1 MTDILLNLLIFLI
14 TTALMLNV
22 ARKDGQWKPEQWKKA
37 FRYFTV
43 QSNVFCAAGC
53 LLTAIFAIAGEVPE
67 WVWLL
72 KYTGTAAVTVT
83 MLTVFLFLAPS
94 VGKDWMNVLLTGTAG
109 DLFMHLLT
117 PLAALVTFC
126 IFEKRGM
133 TFLQALCGMLPV
145 LLYGVLYIRKTQF
158 APAEKRWDDFYGFA
172 RGGHLFTALAGMVTG
187 TFLICMGLMALHNI

>member
-67 WVWLL
+67 WVWLM

-94 VGKDWMNVLLTGTAG
+94 TGNLKGLLSGSS
-109 DLFMHLLT
+109 LFLHLIT
-117 PLAALVTFC
+117 PLLAIISFSF
-126 IFEKRGM
+126 FEKRGM
-133 TFLQALCGMLPV
+133 SFSAALLGMLPV
-145 LLYGVLYIRKTQF
+145 ILYGALYLRKVVYS
-158 APAEKRWDDFYGFA
+158 PEEERWDDFYGFNK
-172 RGGHLFTALAGMVTG
+172 GGKWPIAFAAMLAG
-187 TFLICMGLMALHNI
+187 TFVVCIILMCLQNM